1 VSHLLVA
8 FIGQFDAVIGYH
20 LVDFPVLVPFGLRM
34 SDEDDEA
41 WFDHGC
47 CFSILLCS
55 VCQVNDEVQTA
66 GDSGHTRR
74 YLWGASKCH

>member
-1 VSHLLVA
+1 
-8 FIGQFDAVIGYH
+8 
-20 LVDFPVLVPFGLRM
+20 
-34 SDEDDEA
+34 
-41 WFDHGC
+41 
-47 CFSILLCS
+47 LCS